1 MGIEGFVCG
10 IEGFVCGTEGFVGNL
25 RVCVKN

>member
-1 MGIEGFVCG
+1 MGIDGFVCG